1 MTSIGYKVVED
12 DWMDFLDYCVTH
24 PASYIVNFR
33 KPIDVINDLGYSECL
48 YYFIAMGIDS
58 DAWLP
63 EQFAEE
69 LAIDEGTVLD
79 IYEAYNQPINYV
91 EPVDAYLDSSNDFY
105 KIWQDFW
112 YEGLREA
119 W

>member
-1 MTSIGYKVVED
+1 MTSIGYKIVED
-12 DWMDFLDYCVTH
+12 DWMDFLDYCVSH
-24 PASYIVNFR
+24 PESYIVNFR

-63 EQFAEE
+63 EQFEKD
-69 LAIDEGTVLD
+69 LGLDEGTVLD
-79 IYEAYNQPINYV
+79 IYEAYNQPIDYV
-91 EPVDAYLDSSNDFY
+91 EPVDAYLTSDNDHY
-105 KIWQDFW
+105 KIFQDLW
-112 YEGLREA
+112 NGPLRKA

>member
-1 MTSIGYKVVED
+1 
-12 DWMDFLDYCVTH
+12 MDFLDYCVTH
-24 PASYIVNFR
+24 PTSYIVNFR

-69 LAIDEGTVLD
+69 LAIDESTVLQ

-91 EPVDAYLDSSNDFY
+91 EPVDAYLTSTNDYY
-105 KIWQDFW
+105 KIEQDIW
-112 YEGLREA
+112 KGDLSKA
-119 W
+119 WK